1 MRRSAGAKRTR
12 RSGGLRWGVGV
23 GSEKVR
29 RTKKPAACGGWL
41 LLMTCRSTCRNV
53 SHLCTSKT
61 PHLSACVRACVH
73 GARARNFG
81 FGTAAC
87 ISIGER
93 VIFRCICPSRIR
105 EHSVALS
112 HQRAPATARGHQEM
126 DGQAAGQAPLRVD
139 STAAAFGGARRTRPP
154 SRDAGRAHRGRAT
167 WALVPALRLAPCHWA
182 VLSVCWVLGRSGGL
196 SEIR

>member
-1 MRRSAGAKRTR
+1 MRDVDT
-12 RSGGLRWGVGV
+12 LRMDPVYQ
-23 GSEKVR
+23 S
-29 RTKKPAACGGWL
+29 
-41 LLMTCRSTCRNV
+41 
-53 SHLCTSKT
+53 
-61 PHLSACVRACVH
+61 
-73 GARARNFG
+73 
-81 FGTAAC
+81 
-87 ISIGER
+87 ISLQTYLAEN
-93 VIFRCICPSRIR
+93 

-139 STAAAFGGARRTRPP
+139 STATAFGGARQTRPP
-154 SRDAGRAHRGRAT
+154 SRDAGRAHRGRVA

>member
-1 MRRSAGAKRTR
+1 MDPVYRS
-12 RSGGLRWGVGV
+12 
-23 GSEKVR
+23 
-29 RTKKPAACGGWL
+29 
-41 LLMTCRSTCRNV
+41 
-53 SHLCTSKT
+53 
-61 PHLSACVRACVH
+61 
-73 GARARNFG
+73 
-81 FGTAAC
+81 
-87 ISIGER
+87 ISLQTYLAEN
-93 VIFRCICPSRIR
+93 

>member
-1 MRRSAGAKRTR
+1 MTVIYNMSIDRADKPWIGDRRLTELHCMRGVWGTWPTVPR
-12 RSGGLRWGVGV
+12 RADYRDLATQRMDPVYQS
-23 GSEKVR
+23 
-29 RTKKPAACGGWL
+29 
-41 LLMTCRSTCRNV
+41 
-53 SHLCTSKT
+53 
-61 PHLSACVRACVH
+61 
-73 GARARNFG
+73 
-81 FGTAAC
+81 
-87 ISIGER
+87 ISLQTYLAEN
-93 VIFRCICPSRIR
+93 